1 MEMLAECMADAA
13 TLPQVKTAAQT
24 PPFQAGPSSM
34 AQAACPH
41 GPAAKDRLCEL
52 ESQVIALV
60 VSLDWPIA

>member
-1 MEMLAECMADAA
+1 
-13 TLPQVKTAAQT
+13 
-24 PPFQAGPSSM
+24 M